1 MLCFQ
6 MDSQDSTANPGE
18 PSLFEYAMID
28 GLTAIIEFTQLL
40 MEMHARDPHSLKHL
54 SSIKKA
60 TEGLIELIELKEE

>member
-1 MLCFQ
+1 
-6 MDSQDSTANPGE
+6 
-18 PSLFEYAMID
+18 MID